1 MSGLGVLGES
11 YSASQSANIGGMR
24 EGGMRIS
31 NFNGVHN
38 SHQESFS
45 GPNVIDWVK

>member
-1 MSGLGVLGES
+1 MSELGVLGES

-24 EGGMRIS
+24 ERIS